1 MTNRYDYVSNYSKIL
16 ELSLYHEFFVNNE
29 LVAFDL
35 IPDKETNDLI
45 KNYNL
50 ILRKKENTFII
61 LKSNNSNLSSVV
73 FTGPIAMSFILK
85 FNDLLFLNKTDIP
98 FQYNQKFVLK
108 STDSDKNRLHPNTY
122 VDESI
127 IEPYDDNGL
136 IGHVLFELNQNNEFF
151 GFEDSESDVKPLKLY
166 ARFNSRIV
174 KFRFNFYYTKN
185 EKDFSNFF
193 VYDENTN
200 ERYNDFSSRM
210 LENGMEVQSFV
221 MPKEVKMN
229 ETYNHKLFLKK
240 EDEFNKSFNKFL
252 PHPTPNNLKFDA
264 ESNTFFLESFIKIN

>member
-1 MTNRYDYVSNYSKIL
+1 MINRFDYVNNYSKIL

-29 LVAFDL
+29 LVAVDL
-35 IPDKETNDLI
+35 IPDKGTSDLI

-50 ILRKKENTFII
+50 ILRKKENTFIL
-61 LKSNNSNLSSVV
+61 LKNNNSNLSSVV
-73 FTGPIAMSFILK
+73 FAGPIKMSFILK
-85 FNDLLFLNKTDIP
+85 FNDSLFLNKTDIP

-108 STDSDKNRLHPNTY
+108 SSDSDENRLHPNTY

-127 IEPYDDNGL
+127 IEPYHDNGL
-136 IGHVLFELNQNNEFF
+136 IGDVLFELNKNNEFF
-151 GFEDSESDVKPLKLY
+151 GFEDSESNVEPLKLY

-174 KFRFNFYYTKN
+174 KFRFNFYHTKN

-200 ERYNDFSSRM
+200 ERYNDFSSRI
-210 LENGMEVQSFV
+210 LENGMKVQSFI
-221 MPKEVKMN
+221 MPEEVKMN
-229 ETYNHKLFLKK
+229 ESYNHKLFLKK

-252 PHPTPNNLKFDA
+252 PHPTPNNLKFDTG
-264 ESNTFFLESFIKIN
+264 SNTFFLESFIKIN

>member
-1 MTNRYDYVSNYSKIL
+1 
-16 ELSLYHEFFVNNE
+16 
-29 LVAFDL
+29 
-35 IPDKETNDLI
+35 
-45 KNYNL
+45 
-50 ILRKKENTFII
+50 
-61 LKSNNSNLSSVV
+61 
-73 FTGPIAMSFILK
+73 
-85 FNDLLFLNKTDIP
+85 
-98 FQYNQKFVLK
+98 
-108 STDSDKNRLHPNTY
+108 

>member
-1 MTNRYDYVSNYSKIL
+1 MDNRYDYISNFSKIL
-16 ELSLYHEFFVNNE
+16 ELSLYHEFFMNNE

-35 IPDKETNDLI
+35 IPDKETSDLI

-73 FTGPIAMSFILK
+73 FAGPIAMSFILK
-85 FNDLLFLNKTDIP
+85 FNDLLFLNKTDMP
-98 FQYNQKFVLK
+98 FQYNQKFILK

-174 KFRFNFYYTKN
+174 KFRFNFYDTEN

-200 ERYNDFSSRM
+200 ERYNDFSSRI
-210 LENGMEVQSFV
+210 LENGMKVQSFV

-252 PHPTPNNLKFDA
+252 PHPTPNNLKFDTDI
-264 ESNTFFLESFIKIN
+264 NTFFLESFIKIN

>member
-1 MTNRYDYVSNYSKIL
+1 MANRYDYVSNFSKIL
-16 ELSLYHEFFVNNE
+16 ELSLYHEFFMNNE

-35 IPDKETNDLI
+35 IPDKETSDLI

-73 FTGPIAMSFILK
+73 FAGPIAMSFILK
-85 FNDLLFLNKTDIP
+85 FNDLLFLNKTDMP

-108 STDSDKNRLHPNTY
+108 SSDSDKNRLHPNTY

-174 KFRFNFYYTKN
+174 KFRFNFYDTEN

-200 ERYNDFSSRM
+200 ERYNDFSSRI
-210 LENGMEVQSFV
+210 LENGMKVQSFV

-252 PHPTPNNLKFDA
+252 PHPTPNNLKFDTD
-264 ESNTFFLESFIKIN
+264 SNTFFLESFIKIN

>member
-35 IPDKETNDLI
+35 IPDKETSDLI

-73 FTGPIAMSFILK
+73 FAGPIAMSFILK

-136 IGHVLFELNQNNEFF
+136 IGHILFELNQNNEFF

-174 KFRFNFYYTKN
+174 KFRFNFYYSKN

-200 ERYNDFSSRM
+200 ERYNDFSSRI
-210 LENGMEVQSFV
+210 LENGMKVQSFV

-252 PHPTPNNLKFDA
+252 PHPTPNNLKFDND
-264 ESNTFFLESFIKIN
+264 SNTFFLESFIKIN

>member
-200 ERYNDFSSRM
+200 ERYNDFSSRI

>member
-35 IPDKETNDLI
+35 IPDKETSSLI

-61 LKSNNSNLSSVV
+61 LKNNNSNLSSAV
-73 FTGPIAMSFILK
+73 FAGPIAMSFILK

-151 GFEDSESDVKPLKLY
+151 GFEDSESDIKPLKLY

-200 ERYNDFSSRM
+200 ERYNDFSSRI
-210 LENGMEVQSFV
+210 LENGMKVQSFV

-252 PHPTPNNLKFDA
+252 PHPTPNNLKFDSG
-264 ESNTFFLESFIKIN
+264 SNTFFLESFIKIN

>member
-1 MTNRYDYVSNYSKIL
+1 MTNRYDYVSNFSKIL
-16 ELSLYHEFFVNNE
+16 ELSLYHEFFVNNK

-35 IPDKETNDLI
+35 IPDKETSDLI

-210 LENGMEVQSFV
+210 LENGMEVKSFV

>member
-1 MTNRYDYVSNYSKIL
+1 MANRYDYVSNYSKIF
-16 ELSLYHEFFVNNE
+16 ELSLYHEFFMNNE

-35 IPDKETNDLI
+35 IPDKETSDLI

-73 FTGPIAMSFILK
+73 FAGPIAMSFILK
-85 FNDLLFLNKTDIP
+85 FNDLLFLNKTDMP
-98 FQYNQKFVLK
+98 FQYNQKFILK

-174 KFRFNFYYTKN
+174 KFRFNFYDTEN

-200 ERYNDFSSRM
+200 ERYNDFSSRI
-210 LENGMEVQSFV
+210 LENGMKVQSFV

-252 PHPTPNNLKFDA
+252 PHPTPNNLKFDTD
-264 ESNTFFLESFIKIN
+264 SKTFFLESFIKIN